1 MITILLVDDDELQR
15 KIFTDILEEAAYEVI
30 SVDGGEEALKV
41 VEDFTPDLIL
51 LDVIMPRVGGIE
63 TCKVMRSFGHLRTV
77 PIIML
82 TAMDSDD
89 YIVDALDA
97 GADDFI
103 IKKSSPRVVCARLRA
118 HLRTKSLHDE
128 VERLRRDQN
137 IITESII
144 EVNYND
150 DLGDALQRITEKIS
164 RQIGGRVSIV
174 NIKKGCGTGSV
185 IATSDGMAGEQ
196 IVINLD
202 NYPELRYAVENKRPL
217 IIEDI
222 SNDAVVEGV
231 ADKLKDLDVS
241 SLMVIPL
248 PFEQKND
255 EVGVLLLRARGSYKA
270 YDQDDSRLC
279 RTIADAVA
287 HTIKAEKLQQSGFN
301 LA

>member
-1 MITILLVDDDELQR
+1 MSTVLIVDDDEFQR
-15 KIFTDILEEAAYEVI
+15 RMFTDILEEGGYGVVSAE
-30 SVDGGEEALKV
+30 GGEEALKL
-41 VEDFTPDLIL
+41 VESFAPDLIL
-51 LDVIMPRVGGIE
+51 LDIIMPRVGGIE
-63 TCKVMRSFGHLRTV
+63 TCKMMRSFGHLKV
-77 PIIML
+77 IPIVML

-89 YIVDALDA
+89 YVVDALDA
-97 GADDFI
+97 GADDYI
-103 IKKSSPRVVCARLRA
+103 IKKSSPRVICARLRA

-128 VERLRRDQN
+128 VERLRKDQH
-137 IITESII
+137 IITESIV

-150 DLGDALQRITEKIS
+150 NLQNALQRITEKIS

-185 IATSDGMAGEQ
+185 IATSDGMTGEQ
-196 IVINLD
+196 IVINLED
-202 NYPELRYAVENKRPL
+202 YPELKYAVENKRPL

-222 SNDAVVEGV
+222 SNDTVVEGV
-231 ADKLKDLDVS
+231 VDKLKDLDVS

-255 EVGVLLLRARGSYKA
+255 EVGILLLRARGSYKV

-287 HTIKAEKLQQSGFN
+287 KTIRAEKLQKSGFN